1 MLGPYWGYLG
11 LAQEQPTVPH
21 RAAVLLVWLGAD
33 TWGPNGVITEV
44 TDGAWFRGD
53 RAARLAA
60 RPRLAVCGLSVASQP
75 HFCSSHSRDHAYALR
90 ITAACTPR
98 AEFSCGSYS

>member
-44 TDGAWFRGD
+44 TDGAWFRG
-53 RAARLAA
+53 
-60 RPRLAVCGLSVASQP
+60 ASQP
-75 HFCSSHSRDHAYALR
+75 HFCSSHPRDHAYVLR